1 MMMTLFYKFSPD
13 YIQRMTYILQI
24 ITSRI
29 LQEINMLLLSHCTM
43 KKLFSAETM
52 QNQENEDGHLEH
64 LFLPATQQQQREK

>member
-1 MMMTLFYKFSPD
+1 
-13 YIQRMTYILQI
+13 
-24 ITSRI
+24 
-29 LQEINMLLLSHCTM
+29 M